1 MLYKSESPFGIKDV
15 RDVEGHIT
23 RINRAVQNVF
33 SSLDPEDNFSKDEL
47 MRYEETKR
55 FVSMLEISS
64 KGFTTKIEESAKKIM
79 SEILMEGEKIGFLVD
94 KGHVAHCINLYGGAL
109 SINGERLE
117 INTKNFV
124 LTEDR
129 AIARGEIHATG
140 GEIAGWKIHTSG
152 KNSTWTGGASSRIR
166 ANTVIADYGY
176 GKTINAYGDVVI
188 NATFKGNFEDI
199 NVRGAKFI
207 GGFSCSAM
215 ESGDRLTCGNMRIHT
230 TKRGYGEKIPTDEK
244 MKAKRVTAKWWK
256 ENRDGEDKPRSMASC
271 NYSDEPE
278 GGLVVSGNITCKRVR
293 SMFANS
299 TWSDARLKEHIRPI
313 ESRESLVLLG
323 NLFPKSFTFI
333 KSGNHSTGFI
343 AQEVPSRFVKEIR
356 DGYLGLSMD
365 SISCCLDKTLKD
377 LGEAYGRNDKN

>member
-1 MLYKSESPFGIKDV
+1 MLYKGESPSGIKDI

-47 MRYEETKR
+47 MRYEETKH
-55 FVSMLEISS
+55 FVSMLELND
-64 KGFTTKIEESAKKIM
+64 KGFKTKFEEGFRKIF
-79 SEILMEGEKIGFLVD
+79 SEIVMGGSKIAFLVSR
-94 KGHVAHCINLYGGAL
+94 GNVVNSINLYGGAL
-109 SINGERLE
+109 VINGERLE
-117 INTKNFV
+117 INTQNFV
-124 LTEDR
+124 LTENK

-140 GEIAGWKIHTSG
+140 GEIAGWKIQTVG
-152 KNSTWTGGASSRIR
+152 KNSTWEGSASSRIR
-166 ANTVIADYGY
+166 ANTVVADYGY

-230 TKRGYGEKIPTDEK
+230 TKRGYGDKIPTDEQ

-256 ENRDGEDKPRSMASC
+256 ENREGEDRPKSMASC
-271 NYSDEPE
+271 NYSDEPV
-278 GGLVVSGNITCKRVR
+278 GGLDVSGNITCKRVR
-293 SMFANS
+293 SVFAGS
-299 TWSDARLKEHIRPI
+299 TWSDARLKENIRPI
-313 ESRESLVLLG
+313 ESRESLALLG

-333 KSGNHSTGFI
+333 KSGNRSTGFI
-343 AQEVPSRFVKEIR
+343 AQEVPGRFVKEIR
-356 DGYLGLSMD
+356 EGYLGLSMD
-365 SISCCLDKTLKD
+365 SIACCLDKTLKD

>member
-1 MLYKSESPFGIKDV
+1 MLYKAESPNSIKNT

-33 SSLDPEDNFSKDEL
+33 SSLVPEDNFSKDEL
-47 MRYEETKR
+47 MRYEETNR
-55 FVSMLEISS
+55 FASMLEISS
-64 KGFTTKIEESAKKIM
+64 KGFTTKIEESTKKII
-79 SEILMEGEKIGFLVD
+79 SEIFMEGEKIGFLVD

-140 GEIAGWKIHTSG
+140 GEIAGWKIKTTAQS
-152 KNSTWTGGASSRIR
+152 STWTGGSNSRIS
-166 ANTVIADYGY
+166 ANTIVADYGE

-215 ESGDRLTCGNMRIHT
+215 ESDRRLTCSSMRIYTTVRAYGEVIPSDAKMKSKKVT
-230 TKRGYGEKIPTDEK
+230 TK
-244 MKAKRVTAKWWK
+244 WWN
-256 ENRDGEDKPRSMASC
+256 ENHEGEDKPSYLSSC

-278 GGLVVSGNITCKRVR
+278 GGLVVSGNITCEKVR
-293 SMFANS
+293 SLFANS
-299 TWSDARLKEHIRPI
+299 TWSDARLKENIRLVDSK
-313 ESRESLVLLG
+313 ESFNLLG
-323 NLFPKSFTFI
+323 NIVPKSFTFI
-333 KSGNHSTGFI
+333 GSGNRSTGFI
-343 AQEVPSRFVKEIR
+343 AQEVPDRFVKEIKG
-356 DGYLGLSMD
+356 GYLGLKMD
-365 SISCCLDKTLKD
+365 SIACCLDKALKD
-377 LGEAYGRNDKN
+377 LGEVYG